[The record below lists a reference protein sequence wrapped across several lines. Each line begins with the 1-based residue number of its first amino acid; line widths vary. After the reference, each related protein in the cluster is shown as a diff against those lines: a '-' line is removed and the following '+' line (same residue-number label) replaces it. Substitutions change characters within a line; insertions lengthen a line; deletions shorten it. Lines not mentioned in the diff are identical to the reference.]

1 LKQPASR
8 RAVVAVAALLVLTLA
23 ACSGAASITPLP
35 SGAEPPSDCV
45 HVADGVITMS
55 AQNTKFDAP
64 CMVANAGEA
73 FTIHFTNQDSMPHN
87 VAVYRDSSRADAIMT
102 GDPILQSKGESADY
116 EVEALDEGQ
125 YYFDCSVHSQM
136 NGAVY
141 VVAP

>member
-1 LKQPASR
+1 MQPVFRRVLPTVAS
-8 RAVVAVAALLVLTLA
+8 ALVLTLA

-45 HVADGVITMS
+45 RVADGVVTIS

-64 CMVANAGEA
+64 CMAANAGET

-102 GDPILQSKGESADY
+102 GDPILQNKGESADY

-136 NGAVY
+136 NGALY
-141 VVAP
+141 VVAS